1 MSTLKS
7 YNPFNGEIVWE
18 GTISDEAAVNQAV
31 TDAKHVFQTWSKTP
45 LEERFALVRRFAEKL
60 TEAKEAMAK
69 TIAIESGK
77 PFWDALGEVNASIG
91 KIELSIQAYQERT
104 GLTEKQIANGNLKI
118 QHRAHGVM
126 AVLGPFNFPL
136 HLPNGHIVPALI
148 AGNTVVFKPS
158 EMTPKVAALTLVL
171 WKQAGLP
178 EGVLN
183 LIQGGKEPAQQ
194 LVQNTDVN
202 GVLFTGGVPAGLAI
216 HRALAGHPEK
226 IVALELGGNNPLIAW
241 DIQHIQ
247 DAAKI
252 IVRSAFISAGQRC
265 TCTRRLIVPNNEH
278 GQTIVEAVCQLVD
291 QLTVDNPMAQPEP
304 FMGTLISAQA
314 VEHALQTQSE
324 WLENGAI
331 ALWEAQALDISN
343 ACMSAGVLDIT
354 DMQNRQD
361 EEVFAPLLQVIRVD
375 TFEAAIAEANNTRFG
390 LAAGL
395 IADDVK
401 LFEQFQA
408 EIHAGIVNFNAPTT
422 GASGAAPFGGVGL
435 SGNHRP
441 AGFYAAD
448 YCAYPIAS
456 MIQTEVSDKAAIQGV
471 IA

>member
-1 MSTLKS
+1 MSTLIS
-7 YNPFNGEIVWE
+7 YNPFDHSIVWQ
-18 GTISDEAAVNQAV
+18 GSISDKQTVDTSVQQAKEAS
-31 TDAKHVFQTWSKTP
+31 KTWSKTS
-45 LEERFALVRRFAEKL
+45 LETRFALVRRFAEVLSEHKQS
-60 TEAKEAMAK
+60 MAELI
-69 TIAIESGK
+69 TRESGK
-77 PFWDALGEVNASIG
+77 PLWDALGEVNASIG

-104 GLTEKQIANGNLKI
+104 GLTEKQIASGKLQI

-158 EMTPKVAALTLVL
+158 EMTPAVAELTLSL
-171 WKQAGLP
+171 WQKAGLP
-178 EGVLN
+178 EGVIQ

-194 LVQNTDVN
+194 LVQHADVN

-241 DIQHIQ
+241 DTDNIQ
-247 DAAKI
+247 DAAKL
-252 IVRSAFISAGQRC
+252 IVRSAFVSAGQRC
-265 TCTRRLIVPNNEH
+265 TCARRLIVPNNAQGEA
-278 GQTIVEAVCQLVD
+278 IVAAVCQLVD
-291 QLTVDNPMAQPEP
+291 QITIDNPQAENQP
-304 FMGTLISAQA
+304 FMGTLISPQAVDQALQAQA
-314 VEHALQTQSE
+314 Q

-331 ALWEAQALDISN
+331 ALRQAKQLAISP
-343 ACMSAGVLDIT
+343 ASMSAGILDVT
-354 DMQNRQD
+354 VVDNRVD
-361 EEVFAPLLQVIRVD
+361 EEIFAPLLQVIRVD
-375 TFEAAIAEANNTRFG
+375 DFDAAIAEANNTRFG

-395 IADDVK
+395 IADDPA
-401 LFEQFQA
+401 LFEPFQA
-408 EIHAGIVNFNAPTT
+408 EVHAGIINFNTPTV

-448 YCAYPIAS
+448 YCAYPVAS
-456 MIQTEVSDKAAIQGV
+456 MVQTAVSDKTAIQGV
-471 IA
+471 SQ

>member
-31 TDAKHVFQTWSKTP
+31 ADAKQAFQTWSKTS

-69 TIAIESGK
+69 TITIESGK

-158 EMTPKVAALTLVL
+158 EMTPKVAAFTLVL

-194 LVQNTDVN
+194 LVQHTDVN

-226 IVALELGGNNPLIAW
+226 IVALELGGNNPMIVW
-241 DIQHIQ
+241 DTQHIQ

-265 TCTRRLIVPNNEH
+265 TCARRLIVPNNEY

-291 QLTVDNPMAQPEP
+291 QITVDNPMAQPEP
-304 FMGTLISAQA
+304 FMGTLISTQA
-314 VEHALQTQSE
+314 VKQALQAQSE
-324 WLENGAI
+324 WIENGAI
-331 ALWEAQALDISN
+331 ALREAQTLDISN
-343 ACMSAGVLDIT
+343 ACMSAGVLDVT

-395 IADDVK
+395 IADDAK

-408 EIHAGIVNFNAPTT
+408 DIHAGIVNFNAPTT

-456 MIQTEVSDKAAIQGV
+456 MIQAEVSDKAAIQGV
-471 IA
+471 SA